1 MPSVYLQ
8 SADYAAFGVPN
19 ATAAQV
25 ASASALID
33 AYIQWPM
40 GLLCVND
47 ANGLPAYMASQ
58 TPDLTLVSTA
68 AFGPGNGVQVPV
80 TGQLAQVTIGDAVV
94 LDRAVPSKCETVQ
107 VTGINGQVVTLGSM
121 SANQPYGVTI
131 AHGIG
136 CTMET
141 GMVITEQ
148 RYVPRGR
155 SEVMLSYAPVA
166 RIIGGTGRY
175 AYGRRGD
182 TGYSNMDDFNL
193 LSAVTQFGGPP
204 LWELWPANNPAGV
217 DRQTGKVW
225 VPAGVMLAYYS
236 EVNIRYV
243 AGFTYAQLP
252 SAVKQA
258 CANIVAMLGMYPEL
272 AGNTKSYRAGDTQI
286 ERFVASNLDADV
298 KGMLSPYRARGF
310 A

>member
-8 SADYAAFGVPN
+8 PADYVAFGVPD
-19 ATAAQV
+19 ATVDQV
-25 ASASALID
+25 MSASAMID

-40 GLLCVND
+40 GMLYVND
-47 ANGLPAYMASQ
+47 GNGLPAYMASM
-58 TPDLTLVSTA
+58 TPDITLTATA

-80 TGQLAQVTIGDAVV
+80 TGPLAQVNIGDAVV
-94 LDRAVPSKCETVQ
+94 LDRDEPTKCETVQ
-107 VTGINGQVVTLGSM
+107 VTGINGQIVTLGTM

-131 AHGIG
+131 AHDIG

-148 RYVPRGR
+148 KYVPRGR
-155 SEVMLSYAPVA
+155 SEVMISYAPVA

-182 TGYSNMDDFNL
+182 IGYSNVDDFNL

-236 EVNIRYV
+236 EVSIRYV
-243 AGFTYAQLP
+243 SGFTYAQLP
-252 SAVKQA
+252 GSVKQA
-258 CANIVAMLGMYPEL
+258 CANIVSQLLLYPEMV
-272 AGNTKSYRAGDTQI
+272 GNVKSYRAGDTQI
-286 ERFVASNLDADV
+286 ERFVASQLNDDT
-298 KGMLSPYRARGF
+298 KSMLSPYRARSF

>member
-8 SADYAAFGVPN
+8 PADYATYGAPN

-25 ASASALID
+25 VSASALID

-40 GLLCVND
+40 GMLCVND
-47 ANGLPAYMASQ
+47 GNGLPGYMASM
-58 TPDLTLVSTA
+58 TPDITLASTA
-68 AFGPGNGVQVPV
+68 SFGPGNGVQVPV
-80 TGQLAQVTIGDAVV
+80 TGPLSQLTIGDCVV
-94 LDRAVPSKCETVQ
+94 LDRAHSNLCETVQ
-107 VTGINGQVVTLGSM
+107 VTGINGQVATLGGM
-121 SANQPYGVTI
+121 SANQPTGVSFTH
-131 AHGIG
+131 ASG

-141 GMVITEQ
+141 GLVIAEQ

-155 SEVMLSYAPVA
+155 SEVMISYAPVA
-166 RIIGGTGRY
+166 RVIGGTGRY

-182 TGYSNMDDFNL
+182 IGYSNMDDFNL

-204 LWELWPANNPAGV
+204 LWELWPANAPAGV
-217 DRQTGKVW
+217 DRQTGKIW

-252 SAVKQA
+252 GAVKQA
-258 CANIVAMLGMYPEL
+258 CANIAVMLGLYPEMV
-272 AGNTKSYRAGDTQI
+272 GNMKSYRAGDTQI
-286 ERFVASNLDADV
+286 ERFVASNIDADV
-298 KGMLSPYRARGF
+298 KALLSPFRARGF